1 MNEIVIS
8 RVDVFRSV
16 FRLRFRFHSPIS
28 KKQLPDGVAV
38 LILFESEFHNVPSLQ
53 CVMILGAKILTPST
67 TSISEGFY
75 CSKNWSIFTS
85 SEQTLQNDIN
95 FVQVSIIDR
104 RKLRPPKHHVTFCA
118 IQQNSLPFQIAIAA
132 FVQLL
137 FRFGNTYF

>member
-1 MNEIVIS
+1 MNQYPKSNYQMELLFWSYSNQSTKV
-8 RVDVFRSV
+8 
-16 FRLRFRFHSPIS
+16 
-28 KKQLPDGVAV
+28 
-38 LILFESEFHNVPSLQ
+38 FESEFRTVPSLQ

-95 FVQVSIIDR
+95 FVEVSIIDR

-118 IQQNSLPFQIAIAA
+118 I
-132 FVQLL
+132 
-137 FRFGNTYF
+137 